1 MNRAQHDWHE
11 RMVAALY
18 GEMEEDERR
27 EFDTAIAGDETLAI
41 EWEELRHARAL
52 LASHLVAASEDE
64 DPYLLPAEIL
74 PKRSLQRASVVP
86 FRSWVTASGI
96 GFAAAAVLFVV
107 LLIGGLRM
115 DRTSD
120 GLLLAFGHGSTATGA
135 NQPRSADVLTR
146 EEFADFARVM
156 IGATAER
163 FDELERRQANV
174 QAEVAQALFDALSQS
189 QLRQYDDLRARIE
202 LASFAGAT
210 ANPLGAMPG
219 EPHIN
224 RPMGQGENHDYQRN

>member
-1 MNRAQHDWHE
+1 MNGAQHDWHE

-27 EFDTAIAGDETLAI
+27 ELEAAIAEDDTLAR
-41 EWEELRHARAL
+41 EWEELGHARAL
-52 LASHLVAASEDE
+52 LASHLVASSEDE

-74 PKRSLQRASVVP
+74 PKKSSRRASVVP
-86 FRSWVTASGI
+86 FRRWVTASGI
-96 GFAAAAVLFVV
+96 GFAAAAALFVV
-107 LLIGGLRM
+107 LLIGGLRI
-115 DRTSD
+115 DRTPD
-120 GLLLAFGHGSTATGA
+120 GLLVAFGHGSTAASA
-135 NQPRSADVLTR
+135 NQPRAADVLTR

-202 LASFAGAT
+202 LASFAGA
-210 ANPLGAMPG
+210 AASPLGAVPG
-219 EPHIN
+219 GPHVN

>member
-1 MNRAQHDWHE
+1 
-11 RMVAALY
+11 MVAALY
-18 GEMEEDERR
+18 GEMEQDERR
-27 EFDTAIAGDETLAI
+27 ELETAIAEDEILAS

-52 LASHLVAASEDE
+52 LASHLVASSEDE
-64 DPYLLPAEIL
+64 DPYLLPAEFL
-74 PKRSLQRASVVP
+74 PERTSPRAPVVS
-86 FRSWVTASGI
+86 FRRWVTASGI
-96 GFAAAAVLFVV
+96 GFAAAAALFVV
-107 LLIGGLRM
+107 LLIGGLRI
-115 DRTSD
+115 DRTPD
-120 GLLLAFGHGSTATGA
+120 GLLLAFGHGSTAVGA
-135 NQPRSADVLTR
+135 NQPRAADVLTR

-210 ANPLGAMPG
+210 ANQLGATPG
-219 EPHIN
+219 GPRVN
-224 RPMGQGENHDYQRN
+224 RPMGQGENHDYKRN